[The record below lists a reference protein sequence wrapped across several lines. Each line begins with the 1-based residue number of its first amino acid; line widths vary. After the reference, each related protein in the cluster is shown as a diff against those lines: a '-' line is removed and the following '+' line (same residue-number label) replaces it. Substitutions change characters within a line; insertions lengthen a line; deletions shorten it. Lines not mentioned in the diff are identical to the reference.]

1 MTTEIKNTLELSL
14 DTWSDPGDYPNSLAS
29 SPLPSYNYVDSIDG
43 ELVFELTDE
52 EIQDYEDSEEDF
64 VDGLELPKWDEVHSV
79 HWLHELENNTLTL
92 TVDEVESGTWPANS
106 ASAWERL

>member
-1 MTTEIKNTLELSL
+1 MAKEIKNTLQVSL

-29 SPLPSYNYVDSIDG
+29 GPLASYRYVDSIDG

-64 VDGLELPKWDEVHSV
+64 VETLDLPTWDEVYGVTWH
-79 HWLHELENNTLTL
+79 HDLANNTLTF
-92 TVDEVESGTWPANS
+92 TVADVESKQF
-106 ASAWERL
+106 